1 MRAAAPPRLP
11 CGRISRSRE
20 ERHRPA
26 RSGRTARG
34 SGIIAISNIL
44 LSCHG
49 GVCVEGI
56 ELEVYLLVDAFFAL
70 NAIVLANST
79 HLPAPVSLDELA
91 ARACKRTHARAISVS
106 HVCADEAVLLF
117 VGFAGTE

>member
-26 RSGRTARG
+26 RSRRTARG
-34 SGIIAISNIL
+34 SGIIAISNVL

-79 HLPAPVSLDELA
+79 HLLSLDELA